1 MVRSTKEL
9 IEEKEAAIRKLQN
22 EIEILK
28 SLPSND
34 FCSFDLPLALFDDLD
49 IFIVRYLER
58 AEIITV
64 KDLISKSKYQVLHV
78 RRIGPQKLEIIE
90 QWLKKHN
97 LQLLD

>member
-34 FCSFDLPLALFDDLD
+34 FCSFDLPLAFLM
-49 IFIVRYLER
+49 
-58 AEIITV
+58 T
-64 KDLISKSKYQVLHV
+64 
-78 RRIGPQKLEIIE
+78 
-90 QWLKKHN
+90 
-97 LQLLD
+97 